1 MENHAGS
8 VGIVAKRRWREMTE
22 NHFAD
27 APMGERELSERWHK
41 PEDLTC
47 FDCECRDTCPF
58 VDDWWNTHGD
68 CLALK

>member
-1 MENHAGS
+1 
-8 VGIVAKRRWREMTE
+8 MTE

-27 APMGERELSERWHK
+27 SPIDSKERWHK

-47 FDCECRDTCPF
+47 FDCECREECPF
-58 VDDWWNTHGD
+58 VDDWYNTYGD